1 MNLTNKD
8 VLLTVFATV
17 CGLSLAFS
25 SVALAQTS
33 ESKGLHLESF
43 SISPKDQANSEF
55 GSWKLKGLT
64 VADLWEPLQKFENR
78 HLGYQQDA
86 SMWVYSNMPYVVNP
100 EGIAV
105 HKIFWQRDRVSLEW
119 LYPNKQSSES
129 PWSAKQI
136 PKPIKSELL
145 KDPKISKYAE
155 FNEATPY
162 YLWHGAAISYVSG
175 LIEPPNLKLVIRN
188 QAETPAKVYGIR
200 AKNVYST
207 GGDGGA
213 GARPSEAV
221 NKQQTIQLNHQNPVS
236 DLIFNSAVVIKSTDA
251 AMLQVQPIVV
261 DATQGDGEGELTY
274 NLYIL
279 YDNGDERVEQF
290 VGTFVQSDALS
301 QMPLW

>member
-1 MNLTNKD
+1 MNLTIKD
-8 VLLTVFATV
+8 FLLTVLATA
-17 CGLSLAFS
+17 CGLSLTWGTA
-25 SVALAQTS
+25 ALAQTS
-33 ESKGLHLESF
+33 ESTGLRLESF

-86 SMWVYSNMPYVVNP
+86 SMWVYSNIPYVVNA

-105 HKIFWQRDRVSLEW
+105 HKIFWQRDRANLEW
-119 LYPNKQSSES
+119 LYPNNQSSES

-136 PKPIKSELL
+136 PKSIRSEML

-155 FNEATPY
+155 FNEATPD
-162 YLWHGAAISYVSG
+162 YLWHGAAISYISG
-175 LIEPPNLKLVIRN
+175 LIEPPKLKLVIRN
-188 QAETPAKVYGIR
+188 QAESSAKVYGIR
-200 AKNVYST
+200 AKNLYST
-207 GGDGGA
+207 G
-213 GARPSEAV
+213 
-221 NKQQTIQLNHQNPVS
+221 
-236 DLIFNSAVVIKSTDA
+236 
-251 AMLQVQPIVV
+251 
-261 DATQGDGEGELTY
+261 GDGEGELTY

-290 VGTFVQSDALS
+290 VGTFVQSDALR